1 MISSVL
7 MLINAIAFSVSL
19 FKFFTVK
26 TRIEAV
32 FWLMMGLINIVGLF
46 VALAS
51 LANGFS
57 FPFLV
62 ANFLNYAP

>member
-1 MISSVL
+1 

-26 TRIEAV
+26 ARIEAV
-32 FWLMMGLINIVGLF
+32 FWLMMWLMMWLINIVGLF
-46 VALAS
+46 FVVIAS
-51 LANGFS
+51 LSNGFS

>member
-7 MLINAIAFSVSL
+7 MLINAVAFSVSL

-26 TRIEAV
+26 VEIEAV
-32 FWLMMGLINIVGLF
+32 FWLVMALINIVGLF
-46 VALAS
+46 ITIAS
-51 LANGFS
+51 LSNGFS

>member
-7 MLINAIAFSVSL
+7 ALINAIAFSVSL

-26 TRIEAV
+26 ARIEAV

-46 VALAS
+46 VVIAS